1 MQEKRPLGSFEVA
14 MDAIQHGTD
23 KVVKSFTY
31 FDSRDDFFR
40 EIAYTVHRNFYE
52 IIPAGDPCCLYFDVE
67 HYSPSQFHADG
78 SPSDNKLAI
87 TVATICYEAKCQ
99 WPELAV
105 NPSPLDQVVVTTA
118 SRSAGAVYKHSFHI
132 NFPRVGFINN
142 HGALRA
148 FARHL
153 SSLDALQAMSANFQ
167 PMALIDTSVYSRN
180 QNLRIIESWK
190 HHPRPTKEMALEF
203 FPPRL
208 LTMESLLQTLVTN
221 VLNVTHWTREAQ
233 EQDNDAV
240 LNMRSLLHTA
250 GLDGVG
256 GTTELVSHHIFLC
269 PCTGQRVSEQRSTL
283 KTECNKGIWHIKC
296 SHDA

>member
-1 MQEKRPLGSFEVA
+1 
-14 MDAIQHGTD
+14 
-23 KVVKSFTY
+23 
-31 FDSRDDFFR
+31 
-40 EIAYTVHRNFYE
+40 
-52 IIPAGDPCCLYFDVE
+52 
-67 HYSPSQFHADG
+67 
-78 SPSDNKLAI
+78 
-87 TVATICYEAKCQ
+87 
-99 WPELAV
+99 
-105 NPSPLDQVVVTTA
+105 
-118 SRSAGAVYKHSFHI
+118 
-132 NFPRVGFINN
+132 
-142 HGALRA
+142 
-148 FARHL
+148 
-153 SSLDALQAMSANFQ
+153 
-167 PMALIDTSVYSRN
+167 MALIDTSVYSRN

-208 LTMESLLQTLVTN
+208 HTMESLLQTLVTN

-283 KTECNKGIWHIKC
+283 KTECNQGIWHIKC
-296 SHDA
+296 SHDAC